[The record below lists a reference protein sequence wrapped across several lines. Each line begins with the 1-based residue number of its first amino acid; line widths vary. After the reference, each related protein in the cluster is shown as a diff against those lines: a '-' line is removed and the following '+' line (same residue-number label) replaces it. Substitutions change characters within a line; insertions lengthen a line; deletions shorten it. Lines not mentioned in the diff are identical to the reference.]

1 MILLC
6 FQAKKQE
13 EEAFCVYWKVVAE
26 SGSWSPDG
34 CTAVQMN
41 STHTTC
47 RCDHLSS
54 FAVLMAP
61 TTVTESDP
69 LTIVTCVGLAF
80 SLLCLFLA
88 ILTFLVCR
96 SIRNVSTSL
105 HLQLCL
111 CLFLADLLFL
121 IALTRTGSRSRERE
135 KLGAMAF
142 DRIYQKCEES
152 DRVELKE
159 QEAEMAAGRAGNAWL
174 QFPRGPKWAAKS
186 IFTLYA
192 LHAVSFVLWAVLL
205 AVAIAKCAEMSKE
218 LEQMRT
224 DQSMLRASGS
234 EMAKQLGMLHFN
246 QSAMHSTG
254 EELAKE
260 LKRLQSD
267 QATLREEVSRDLAK
281 AKHDRDDIRAETYKI
296 LDAAQKGNGTSQCQP
311 GWEQYR
317 GKCYLF
323 SSAAQGWPVARRTCL
338 SQTADLVVI
347 NDQKEQVG
355 PSGPLLG

>member
-1 MILLC
+1 
-6 FQAKKQE
+6 
-13 EEAFCVYWKVVAE
+13 
-26 SGSWSPDG
+26 
-34 CTAVQMN
+34 
-41 STHTTC
+41 
-47 RCDHLSS
+47 
-54 FAVLMAP
+54 
-61 TTVTESDP
+61 
-69 LTIVTCVGLAF
+69 
-80 SLLCLFLA
+80 
-88 ILTFLVCR
+88 
-96 SIRNVSTSL
+96 
-105 HLQLCL
+105 
-111 CLFLADLLFL
+111 
-121 IALTRTGSRSRERE
+121 
-135 KLGAMAF
+135 MAF

-347 NDQKEQVG
+347 NDQTEQNYLAIKADSVRHWIG
-355 PSGPLLG
+355 FTDQGTEGVWRWVDNTPAAFTFWATGEPNNRYSFHIRDEDCAHLHEDGRWNDEPCNLHYRWICEKAASV